1 MGGDPPPPSPIT
13 EGTTHPGP
21 KQDVHM
27 VVWMRGYFDVSKWKE
42 KKVLFMPSTV
52 LQTFLT
58 PSFLLIIPSL
68 THPQPLGSLLFTI
81 TLFFSQAQPGGS
93 GLGWGGSLG
102 YVILFHIT

>member
-1 MGGDPPPPSPIT
+1 MVRVLPSGWDCESVQRVEVGDSGWGPPPPSPIT

-21 KQDVHM
+21 KRDVHM

-81 TLFFSQAQPGGS
+81 TLFLS
-93 GLGWGGSLG
+93 
-102 YVILFHIT
+102 